1 MDKLNV
7 VLTEY
12 KALRDETLDKFRLH
26 LQIYSI
32 YASAL
37 LIFYGLIFIHKIY
50 DLIMIIPIFSLALFF
65 RILWEQTVIIKIG
78 QYIRTEIEEKKIPM
92 LIGKINVKKD
102 QELEYTDLWMGWQ
115 YFWKRTSHPKY
126 YQYSLVML
134 FLLFSVVPAVLY
146 NIYSILA
153 PLAKMQVITLLPIE
167 VLIFL
172 LILNFSLGFYM
183 FYKIIQMEE
192 HPHVRTT
199 V

>member
-1 MDKLNV
+1 MDKLDV

-12 KALRDETLDKFRLH
+12 KALRHETLDKLRLH

-32 YASAL
+32 YVSAL

-50 DLIMIIPIFSLALFF
+50 DLIMVIPIFSLALFF

-92 LIGKINVKKD
+92 LIGKINVKED
-102 QELEYTDLWMGWQ
+102 QEFEYTDLWMGWQ
-115 YFWKRTSHPKY
+115 YFWKKTSYPKY
-126 YQYSLVML
+126 YQYSLLML

-153 PLAKMQVITLLPIE
+153 PITKMQVITLLPIE
-167 VLIFL
+167 VLVFL

-183 FYKIIQMEE
+183 LYKIIQMEE
-192 HPHVRTT
+192 HSHVCTI